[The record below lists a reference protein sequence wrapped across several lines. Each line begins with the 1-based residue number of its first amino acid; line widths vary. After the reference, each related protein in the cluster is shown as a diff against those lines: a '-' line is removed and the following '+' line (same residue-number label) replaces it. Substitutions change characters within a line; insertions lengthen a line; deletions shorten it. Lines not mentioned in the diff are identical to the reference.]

1 MYEYVRDKMDD
12 INCTL
17 AVQVLYSDFII
28 DFSTSLNRVKIS
40 ELLPLT
46 IEGSTQQ
53 YIKSN
58 DPNNK
63 IIVRRIV
70 FLSYVHFNTS
80 TKLQRIQQDT
90 ALKGEKDNSLQSP
103 IKETAKS

>member
-1 MYEYVRDKMDD
+1 MHAGIYFALNKYPSYMYECVRDEMDN

-17 AVQVLYSDFII
+17 AVQVLCSDFVI
-28 DFSTSLNRVKIS
+28 DFSTSLNRVKMS
-40 ELLPLT
+40 ELLPST

-58 DPNNK
+58 DLNNR

-70 FLSYVHFNTS
+70 FLSYMHFNTS
-80 TKLQRIQQDT
+80 TKLQRIQ
-90 ALKGEKDNSLQSP
+90 
-103 IKETAKS
+103 

>member
-1 MYEYVRDKMDD
+1 MYECVRDEMDD

-40 ELLPLT
+40 ELLPST

-58 DPNNK
+58 DLNNR
-63 IIVRRIV
+63 IIESRIV
-70 FLSYVHFNTS
+70 FLFYVHFNTS
-80 TKLQRIQQDT
+80 TKLIRIQQDT
-90 ALKGEKDNSLQSP
+90 AKKGEKDNSSQSP
-103 IKETAKS
+103 MKETPKS